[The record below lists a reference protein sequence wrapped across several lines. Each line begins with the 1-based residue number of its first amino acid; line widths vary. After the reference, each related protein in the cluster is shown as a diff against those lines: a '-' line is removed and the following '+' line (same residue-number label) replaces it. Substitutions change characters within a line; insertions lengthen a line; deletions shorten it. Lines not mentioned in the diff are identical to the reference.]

1 MTDKA
6 LKLITQKEAV
16 RTSYDRLVANRKRG
30 FGLGGVSTGIDAINL
45 SIGGFLPEK
54 VSVFAARSGIGKTGL
69 INSFIAGGHPVR
81 QNKRGSY
88 LVMSWEMSPSL
99 LVTREICRIKGMTQG
114 LFLNGASLLGDQTM
128 KEIED
133 IYSECATYD
142 VEYQT
147 VSTNL
152 TNVKKLTEQFVER
165 CRANE
170 QKEGIEIQ
178 PIIVIDFIQMMK
190 GEDGG
195 LKTYQLSDFMVGI
208 KDTANETGAHFAVL
222 AQLQREVDS
231 KSEPER
237 DNLSDSKSIEDSSD
251 SMVFLHRPEYNNID
265 EIRDPKTGGDYNNG
279 NPNVKNSENVMML
292 RTLKDRNF
300 GTRDTL
306 INIDIKHFRFWNLGD
321 EWDTDFHHKYTK
333 KAFWLEYF
341 NLKKGDEKQLNLD
354 NT

>member
-1 MTDKA
+1 MDKA
-6 LKLITQKEAV
+6 LKLTTQKEAV
-16 RTSYDRLVANRKRG
+16 RASYDRLVANRKRG

-69 INSFIAGGHPVR
+69 INSFINGGNTIR
-81 QNKRGSY
+81 QGKRGAY
-88 LVMSWEMSPSL
+88 LIMSWEMSPSL
-99 LVTREICRIKGMTQG
+99 LVTREICRRKGMTQG
-114 LFLNGASLLGDQTM
+114 IFLNGASLIGEETM
-128 KEIED
+128 KEITD
-133 IYSECATYD
+133 IYSDCALYD

-152 TNVKKLTEQFVER
+152 TNVKKLTEEFVQR
-165 CRANE
+165 CRVNE

-222 AQLQREVDS
+222 AQLQREVDG
-231 KSEPER
+231 KTEPER
-237 DNLSDSKSIEDSSD
+237 ANMSDSKSIEDSSD
-251 SMVFLHRPEYNNID
+251 SMVFLHRPEYNNNPY
-265 EIRDPKTGGDYNNG
+265 IRDPRTGEDV
-279 NPNVKNSENVMML
+279 PSEGKMML

-306 INIDIKHFRFWNLGD
+306 INVDIKYFRFWSLED
-321 EWDTDFHHKYTK
+321 DWDTDFHQKYTK
-333 KAFWLEYF
+333 KSFWLDYF
-341 NLKKGDEKQLNLD
+341 KLAKGDDKQLNLD
-354 NT
+354 QNVQ